1 METPPHNPISPPSP
15 PPVADGSPAADAG
28 PGGEQADGGFGA
40 GLEPLWSLLFGTP
53 EELEPMWSPPREF
66 DVSAEFAAA
75 VADPE
80 PLVDDGGGPWDGAAW
95 RSTGLVAGEGS
106 TRALSPP
113 TAAPG
118 FAVFDLPASDSSEG
132 APEVRPLDHY
142 SPMPESP
149 STPVAVDMREKLVF
163 ISDISAPVPES
174 VPSPPPA
181 CLEANLQ
188 ESAPECT
195 LNTMPSPPATSGDD
209 ADLVR
214 LETEDASNYCSASEK
229 IASASMAAVDLNAE
243 YDPGANVDGC
253 GTSGA
258 ISTDAKS
265 LWGSQTIATT
275 TVAENVAPPDSNE
288 YSFGA
293 SKITVAANA
302 APPESNE
309 YSFRASKRRSVDKPI
324 KEATTTTPHTV
335 GKPIK
340 GTTTAAPGNVGK
352 PIKDTT
358 TTAPDN
364 IGKPTK
370 ETTTTAP
377 DTTGKLVKETTTTA
391 PDTGDLPNRGSP
403 EIVKRKSSSSG
414 NENKRGGL
422 NIQVVVAL
430 PAVNYRSI
438 KRGAVSVRAPKKTR
452 MASKA
457 SSVGS
462 GRLPPI
468 SPVVNSEPPMH
479 KTEPY
484 PHSPPSK
491 YDLDTVKNSPLERV
505 DNTDVVPCNLG
516 LLSAESQVVTEVPK
530 ELDGKLSKPVRAKRL
545 RGSTESQVVNE
556 VPKEPESNP
565 HLPPSKYD
573 LDNVKNS
580 PLERVDNTGV
590 VPCNSG
596 LLSAES
602 QVVTEVPKEPDG
614 KLSKP
619 VRAKRLRGSTE
630 SQVVTEV
637 PKGPESNP
645 HLPPS
650 KYDLDTVKNSPLE
663 RVDNTG
669 VVPCNSG
676 LLSAESQVVTEVPK
690 EPDGKLSKPVRA
702 KRLRG
707 STESQVVTE
716 VPKGP
721 ESYPHLPPSKYDLDI
736 VKNSPLERVDNT
748 GVVPCNSG
756 LLSAESQVVTD
767 VPKEPDGK
775 FSKPVRAKRLRGSR
789 ESQVV
794 TEVPKEPESNPHLPP
809 SKYDLDTVKNSPLER
824 VDNTGVV
831 PCNSGLLSAESQV
844 VTEVPKEPDGKLS
857 KPVRA
862 KRLRGSRGK
871 CSPNLK
877 RTKKNSGSICESPS
891 VTMMPD
897 PSKKNSG
904 LICES
909 PSVTMMPD
917 PSNSAKVILDKNLVD
932 SEMVE
937 SDDGSCCFVGEAVPE
952 EEARQRWPHRY
963 EKNHH
968 FVEKDMRSD
977 IQLLANAA
985 DAVLEV
991 KCHYLQASISG
1002 STFCI
1007 GDCAFVKGPEG
1018 KPNYISRILEFFE
1031 TVTGERYCRVQW
1043 FFRAEDTIMENQAQS
1058 HDPRRL
1064 FYSDLKDDNS
1074 LDCIVSKISIVQ
1086 VSPCVDKESKSISP
1100 SQYYYDMKYS
1110 PDYSTFSTLEMGDM
1124 HAKLQSSHV
1133 SSINMKK
1140 VDFSKKQ
1147 KSPVPNK
1154 KDLSLL
1160 DLYCGCGGMSTGL
1173 CLGANVGGVNLVT
1186 RWAVDNDE
1194 VACESFRLNHP
1205 ETRVRNETTDD
1216 FLELLK
1222 EWQKLCKQYVR
1233 QSEVKDQADA
1243 LPESSNG
1250 IPDESSVPP
1259 EELEVWKL
1267 VDICYGDLNNV
1278 RKRCLYFKVR
1288 WKGYGPNDDTWEP
1301 IEGLGNCTDAI
1312 RDFVI
1317 EGHKQKILP
1326 LPGDVDVVCGGPPCQ
1341 GISGYNRNREFD
1353 APFKCEKNMQIIVFM
1368 DVMQFLRPKYV
1379 YMENVLDILKF
1390 ADATL
1395 AKYAL
1400 SRLISMHYQAKL
1412 GIMAAGCYG
1421 LPQFRMRVFLLGCHP
1436 EEKLPPFPLP
1446 THEAIVKNGC
1456 PLAFERNLVGW
1467 SDSTKGQLAKPIVL
1481 EDILSDLP
1489 KVGNEES
1496 RDEMAYVKGPQ
1507 TEYQRY
1513 IRTFKSE
1520 VQGPKSHVAKAKS
1533 KKAKP
1538 KLYDHRPLALG
1549 NDNYLRVLQIPKKKG
1564 ANFRD
1569 LPGVVVGPDNV
1580 AKLDPTK
1587 DRVLLPSGRPLVLD
1601 CILTYE
1607 DGKSLRPFGR
1617 LWWDE
1622 VVGTVL
1628 TCPNARMQ
1636 ALIHP
1641 AQDRLLTI
1649 RESARLQGFPDS
1661 YRFRGTVKDRYR
1673 QIGNAVAVPVGR
1685 ALGYSLAMA
1694 YLNKIENDP
1703 LMALPPKFA
1712 FSHNIEDTTYSRVD
1726 G

>member
-28 PGGEQADGGFGA
+28 ANGEEADGGFGA
-40 GLEPLWSLLFGTP
+40 GLESLWSLLFGTP
-53 EELEPMWSPPREF
+53 EELEPMWSPPRGF
-66 DVSAEFAAA
+66 DVGADFAAA
-75 VADPE
+75 VADSE

-106 TRALSPP
+106 TRPPCPP

-118 FAVFDLPASDSSEG
+118 FAEFDLPASDSSDG
-132 APEVRPLDHY
+132 APEVRPLDDY

-163 ISDISAPVPES
+163 ISDSGPVLES
-174 VPSPPPA
+174 VPSPPAA
-181 CLEANLQ
+181 CLEANFK
-188 ESAPECT
+188 ESAPGCT
-195 LNTMPSPPATSGDD
+195 LNTMPSPPVPSPDD
-209 ADLVR
+209 ADLVP
-214 LETEDASNYCSASEK
+214 LEAEDAHNYCSASEK

-243 YDPGANVDGC
+243 YDPEANAA

-258 ISTDAKS
+258 TS
-265 LWGSQTIATT
+265 LWGSQRIVTT
-275 TVAENVAPPDSNE
+275 TVTTSATPPESNQC
-288 YSFGA
+288 SFRS
-293 SKITVAANA
+293 SKTTVAANA
-302 APPESNE
+302 TPPESSE
-309 YSFRASKRRSVDKPI
+309 YSFRASKRRSVDLWLGRSSEANNLVVSITKPI
-324 KEATTTTPHTV
+324 
-335 GKPIK
+335 
-340 GTTTAAPGNVGK
+340 
-352 PIKDTT
+352 
-358 TTAPDN
+358 
-364 IGKPTK
+364 K

-377 DTTGKLVKETTTTA
+377 DIVDKLIKEITTTAPDTVGKPIKETTTTA
-391 PDTGDLPNRGSP
+391 PGTIGNPIKETTTTARDTVGKPIKETATIAPDTVGKPIKETTTTVPDKVDLPSRVKQQGSP
-403 EIVKRKSSSSG
+403 EIVKIQSTSSG
-414 NENKRGGL
+414 YENKGGGRS
-422 NIQVVVAL
+422 NQVVVAL

-438 KRGAVSVRAPKKTR
+438 KRGGVSVRALKRTR
-452 MASKA
+452 TASKA
-457 SSVGS
+457 SSVDPGRLPPIAPTVNNEPVDP

-468 SPVVNSEPPMH
+468 SPTVNSEPVDPGRLPPISPMVNSEAVDPCRLPPISPTVNNEPVDSCRLPPISPTVNCEPVDPCRLPPISPTVNSEPLMH
-479 KTEPY
+479 KAESYSHVPT
-484 PHSPPSK
+484 SK
-491 YDLDTVKNSPLERV
+491 YDLDTEK
-505 DNTDVVPCNLG
+505 
-516 LLSAESQVVTEVPK
+516 
-530 ELDGKLSKPVRAKRL
+530 KL
-545 RGSTESQVVNE
+545 
-556 VPKEPESNP
+556 
-565 HLPPSKYD
+565 PS
-573 LDNVKNS
+573 
-580 PLERVDNTGV
+580 ERVDNTGV
-590 VPCNSG
+590 VLCNAG
-596 LLSAES
+596 LVSAES
-602 QVVTEVPKEPDG
+602 QVVSEMLKEPDG
-614 KLSKP
+614 KLSRP
-619 VRAKRLRGSTE
+619 LRTKRLR
-630 SQVVTEV
+630 V
-637 PKGPESNP
+637 
-645 HLPPS
+645 
-650 KYDLDTVKNSPLE
+650 
-663 RVDNTG
+663 
-669 VVPCNSG
+669 
-676 LLSAESQVVTEVPK
+676 
-690 EPDGKLSKPVRA
+690 
-702 KRLRG
+702 
-707 STESQVVTE
+707 
-716 VPKGP
+716 
-721 ESYPHLPPSKYDLDI
+721 
-736 VKNSPLERVDNT
+736 
-748 GVVPCNSG
+748 
-756 LLSAESQVVTD
+756 
-767 VPKEPDGK
+767 
-775 FSKPVRAKRLRGSR
+775 
-789 ESQVV
+789 
-794 TEVPKEPESNPHLPP
+794 
-809 SKYDLDTVKNSPLER
+809 
-824 VDNTGVV
+824 
-831 PCNSGLLSAESQV
+831 
-844 VTEVPKEPDGKLS
+844 
-857 KPVRA
+857 
-862 KRLRGSRGK
+862 SRGK
-871 CSPNLK
+871 SLPNLK
-877 RTKKNSGSICESPS
+877 RTKKNSGSICKS
-891 VTMMPD
+891 T
-897 PSKKNSG
+897 
-904 LICES
+904 
-909 PSVTMMPD
+909 SVTMMPD
-917 PSNSAKVILDKNLVD
+917 PSNSPKVILDKKLID
-932 SEMVE
+932 SEMLE
-937 SDDGSCCFVGEAVPE
+937 SNDGSCYFVGEAVPE

-968 FVEKDMRSD
+968 FVEKDKRSD
-977 IQLLANAA
+977 IQPFANAGN
-985 DAVLEV
+985 AVLEV

-1002 STFCI
+1002 STLCI

-1018 KPNYISRILEFFE
+1018 KPDYISRILEFFE
-1031 TVTGERYCRVQW
+1031 TVAGERYCRVQW
-1043 FFRAEDTIMENQAQS
+1043 FFRAEDTIMEDQAQS

-1064 FYSDLKDDNS
+1064 FYSDLKDDNA
-1074 LDCIVSKISIVQ
+1074 LDCIVSKMSIVQ
-1086 VSPCVDKESKSISP
+1086 VSPCVDKKSIP
-1100 SQYYYDMKYS
+1100 SSHYYYDMKYS
-1110 PDYSTFSTLEMGDM
+1110 LDYSTFSTLEMGDM

-1133 SSINMKK
+1133 SSTNMKK

-1147 KSPVPNK
+1147 KCSVPNK

-1173 CLGANVGGVNLVT
+1173 CLGAHGGDVNLVT
-1186 RWAVDNDE
+1186 RWAVDNDK

-1205 ETRVRNETTDD
+1205 ETRVRSETTDD

-1222 EWQKLCKQYVR
+1222 EWQKLCKQYVG
-1233 QSEVKDQADA
+1233 QSEVREHTDA
-1243 LPESSNG
+1243 LTESSNG
-1250 IPDESSVPP
+1250 IPDDSTVAP

-1267 VDICYGDLNNV
+1267 VDICYGDPNNA
-1278 RKRCLYFKVR
+1278 RNRCLYFKVR

-1301 IEGLGNCTDAI
+1301 IEGLGNCDEAI

-1353 APFKCEKNMQIIVFM
+1353 APFKCEKNKQIIVFM

-1395 AKYAL
+1395 ARYAL
-1400 SRLISMHYQAKL
+1400 SRLIAMHYQAKL

-1467 SDSTKGQLAKPIVL
+1467 SDSTRVQLAKPIVL

-1489 KVGNEES
+1489 KVGNEEG
-1496 RDEMAYVKGPQ
+1496 RDEMPYVKGPQ

-1513 IRTFKSE
+1513 IRTFNSE
-1520 VQGPKSHVAKAKS
+1520 VQGPKSHAAKAKS

-1587 DRVLLPSGRPLVLD
+1587 ERVLLPSGRPLVLD

-1694 YLNKIENDP
+1694 CLNKTENEP
-1703 LMALPPKFA
+1703 LMVLPPNFA
-1712 FSHNIEDTTYSRVD
+1712 FSHKIEDAP
-1726 G
+1726 

>member
-28 PGGEQADGGFGA
+28 AGGEQADGGFGA
-40 GLEPLWSLLFGTP
+40 GLESLWSLLFGTP

-118 FAVFDLPASDSSEG
+118 FAEFDLPASDSSEG

-163 ISDISAPVPES
+163 ISDISAPVLES
-174 VPSPPPA
+174 VPSPAAA
-181 CLEANLQ
+181 CLEANVE

-195 LNTMPSPPATSGDD
+195 LNTMPSPPATSRDD

-265 LWGSQTIATT
+265 LWGSQKIATT
-275 TVAENVAPPDSNE
+275 TVAANVAPPDSNE

-309 YSFRASKRRSVDKPI
+309 YSFRASKWRSVDKPI
-324 KEATTTTPHTV
+324 KEATTTTPDAV
-335 GKPIK
+335 CKPIK
-340 GTTTAAPGNVGK
+340 ETTTTAPGNVCK

-364 IGKPTK
+364 IVKPTK
-370 ETTTTAP
+370 EITTTAP
-377 DTTGKLVKETTTTA
+377 DTTRKLIKETTTTA
-391 PDTGDLPNRGSP
+391 PDTGDLPNRVEQKGSP
-403 EIVKRKSSSSG
+403 EIVKMKSTSSG

-422 NIQVVVAL
+422 SNQVVVAL

-438 KRGAVSVRAPKKTR
+438 KRGGVSVHAPKKTR

-457 SSVGS
+457 SLVGS
-462 GRLPPI
+462 GRF

-479 KTEPY
+479 K
-484 PHSPPSK
+484 
-491 YDLDTVKNSPLERV
+491 
-505 DNTDVVPCNLG
+505 
-516 LLSAESQVVTEVPK
+516 AESY
-530 ELDGKLSKPVRAKRL
+530 
-545 RGSTESQVVNE
+545 
-556 VPKEPESNP
+556 P

-573 LDNVKNS
+573 I
-580 PLERVDNTGV
+580 
-590 VPCNSG
+590 
-596 LLSAES
+596 
-602 QVVTEVPKEPDG
+602 
-614 KLSKP
+614 
-619 VRAKRLRGSTE
+619 
-630 SQVVTEV
+630 
-637 PKGPESNP
+637 
-645 HLPPS
+645 
-650 KYDLDTVKNSPLE
+650 DTVKNSPLE

-702 KRLRG
+702 KRLRA
-707 STESQVVTE
+707 ST
-716 VPKGP
+716 
-721 ESYPHLPPSKYDLDI
+721 
-736 VKNSPLERVDNT
+736 
-748 GVVPCNSG
+748 
-756 LLSAESQVVTD
+756 
-767 VPKEPDGK
+767 
-775 FSKPVRAKRLRGSR
+775 
-789 ESQVV
+789 
-794 TEVPKEPESNPHLPP
+794 
-809 SKYDLDTVKNSPLER
+809 
-824 VDNTGVV
+824 
-831 PCNSGLLSAESQV
+831 
-844 VTEVPKEPDGKLS
+844 
-857 KPVRA
+857 
-862 KRLRGSRGK
+862 GK

-877 RTKKNSGSICESPS
+877 RTRKNSGSICESPS

-904 LICES
+904 PICES

-937 SDDGSCCFVGEAVPE
+937 SDDGSCYFVGEAVSE

-977 IQLLANAA
+977 IQPFANAG

-1086 VSPCVDKESKSISP
+1086 VSPCVDKESKSISS

-1173 CLGANVGGVNLVT
+1173 CLGANGGGVNLVT

-1243 LPESSNG
+1243 LTESSNG

-1353 APFKCEKNMQIIVFM
+1353 APFKCEKNKQIIVFM
-1368 DVMQFLRPKYV
+1368 DVMQFFRPKYV

-1400 SRLISMHYQAKL
+1400 SRLIAMHYQAKL

-1467 SDSTKGQLAKPIVL
+1467 SDSTKVQLAKPIVL

-1496 RDEMAYVKGPQ
+1496 RDEMSYVKGPQ

-1694 YLNKIENDP
+1694 YLNKTENDP
-1703 LMALPPKFA
+1703 LMVLPPKFA

>member
-28 PGGEQADGGFGA
+28 AGGEQADGGFGA

-118 FAVFDLPASDSSEG
+118 FAEFDLPASDSSEG

-174 VPSPPPA
+174 VPSPAAA
-181 CLEANLQ
+181 CLEANVQ

-214 LETEDASNYCSASEK
+214 LETENASNYCSSSEK

-265 LWGSQTIATT
+265 LWGSQKIATT
-275 TVAENVAPPDSNE
+275 TGAAIVAPPDSNE

-309 YSFRASKRRSVDKPI
+309 YSFRASKRRSVDKLI
-324 KEATTTTPHTV
+324 KEATTTTPHAV
-335 GKPIK
+335 CKPIK
-340 GTTTAAPGNVGK
+340 ETTTTAPGNAGK
-352 PIKDTT
+352 PIKDNTT
-358 TTAPDN
+358 TTPDN

-377 DTTGKLVKETTTTA
+377 DTTCKLIKETTTTA
-391 PDTGDLPNRGSP
+391 PDTGDLPNRVEQQGSP
-403 EIVKRKSSSSG
+403 EIVKRKSTSSG

-438 KRGAVSVRAPKKTR
+438 KRGGVSVRAPKKTR

-468 SPVVNSEPPMH
+468 SPVINSEPPMH
-479 KTEPY
+479 K
-484 PHSPPSK
+484 
-491 YDLDTVKNSPLERV
+491 
-505 DNTDVVPCNLG
+505 
-516 LLSAESQVVTEVPK
+516 AES
-530 ELDGKLSKPVRAKRL
+530 
-545 RGSTESQVVNE
+545 
-556 VPKEPESNP
+556 
-565 HLPPSKYD
+565 Y
-573 LDNVKNS
+573 
-580 PLERVDNTGV
+580 
-590 VPCNSG
+590 
-596 LLSAES
+596 
-602 QVVTEVPKEPDG
+602 
-614 KLSKP
+614 
-619 VRAKRLRGSTE
+619 
-630 SQVVTEV
+630 
-637 PKGPESNP
+637 P

-702 KRLRG
+702 KRLRA
-707 STESQVVTE
+707 ST
-716 VPKGP
+716 
-721 ESYPHLPPSKYDLDI
+721 
-736 VKNSPLERVDNT
+736 
-748 GVVPCNSG
+748 
-756 LLSAESQVVTD
+756 
-767 VPKEPDGK
+767 
-775 FSKPVRAKRLRGSR
+775 
-789 ESQVV
+789 
-794 TEVPKEPESNPHLPP
+794 
-809 SKYDLDTVKNSPLER
+809 
-824 VDNTGVV
+824 
-831 PCNSGLLSAESQV
+831 
-844 VTEVPKEPDGKLS
+844 
-857 KPVRA
+857 
-862 KRLRGSRGK
+862 GK

-877 RTKKNSGSICESPS
+877 RTKKNSGSICEPPS

-904 LICES
+904 PICES

-917 PSNSAKVILDKNLVD
+917 PSNSAKVILDTNLVD

-937 SDDGSCCFVGEAVPE
+937 SDDGSCCFVGEAVSE

-977 IQLLANAA
+977 IQPFANAG

-1086 VSPCVDKESKSISP
+1086 VSPCVDKESKSLSS

-1110 PDYSTFSTLEMGDM
+1110 PDYSTFSTLETGDM

-1173 CLGANVGGVNLVT
+1173 CLGANGGGVNLVT
-1186 RWAVDNDE
+1186 RWAVDTDE

-1243 LPESSNG
+1243 LTESSNG

-1353 APFKCEKNMQIIVFM
+1353 APFKCEKNKQIIVFM

-1400 SRLISMHYQAKL
+1400 SRLIAMHYQAKV

-1467 SDSTKGQLAKPIVL
+1467 SDSTKVQLAKPIVL

-1496 RDEMAYVKGPQ
+1496 RDEMSYVKGPQ

-1661 YRFRGTVKDRYR
+1661 YRFRGTVKDR
-1673 QIGNAVAVPVGR
+1673 
-1685 ALGYSLAMA
+1685 
-1694 YLNKIENDP
+1694 
-1703 LMALPPKFA
+1703 
-1712 FSHNIEDTTYSRVD
+1712 
-1726 G
+1726 

>member
-28 PGGEQADGGFGA
+28 AGGEQADGGFGA

-118 FAVFDLPASDSSEG
+118 FAEFDLPASDSSQG

-174 VPSPPPA
+174 VPSPAPAPA
-181 CLEANLQ
+181 CLEANVQ

-209 ADLVR
+209 ADLSR

-265 LWGSQTIATT
+265 LWGSQKIATP
-275 TVAENVAPPDSNE
+275 TVAAIVAPPDSNE

-309 YSFRASKRRSVDKPI
+309 YSFRASKLRSVDKPI
-324 KEATTTTPHTV
+324 KEATTTTLHTV

-352 PIKDTT
+352 SIKDTT

-377 DTTGKLVKETTTTA
+377 DTTRKLIKETTTTA
-391 PDTGDLPNRGSP
+391 PDTGDLPNRVEQQGSP
-403 EIVKRKSSSSG
+403 EIVKRKSTSSG

-491 YDLDTVKNSPLERV
+491 YDLDTVKNSPLKRV
-505 DNTDVVPCNLG
+505 DNTDVVPCNL
-516 LLSAESQVVTEVPK
+516 
-530 ELDGKLSKPVRAKRL
+530 
-545 RGSTESQVVNE
+545 
-556 VPKEPESNP
+556 
-565 HLPPSKYD
+565 
-573 LDNVKNS
+573 
-580 PLERVDNTGV
+580 
-590 VPCNSG
+590 G

-619 VRAKRLRGSTE
+619 VRAKRLRGST
-630 SQVVTEV
+630 
-637 PKGPESNP
+637 
-645 HLPPS
+645 
-650 KYDLDTVKNSPLE
+650 
-663 RVDNTG
+663 
-669 VVPCNSG
+669 
-676 LLSAESQVVTEVPK
+676 
-690 EPDGKLSKPVRA
+690 
-702 KRLRG
+702 
-707 STESQVVTE
+707 
-716 VPKGP
+716 
-721 ESYPHLPPSKYDLDI
+721 
-736 VKNSPLERVDNT
+736 
-748 GVVPCNSG
+748 
-756 LLSAESQVVTD
+756 
-767 VPKEPDGK
+767 
-775 FSKPVRAKRLRGSR
+775 
-789 ESQVV
+789 
-794 TEVPKEPESNPHLPP
+794 
-809 SKYDLDTVKNSPLER
+809 
-824 VDNTGVV
+824 
-831 PCNSGLLSAESQV
+831 
-844 VTEVPKEPDGKLS
+844 
-857 KPVRA
+857 
-862 KRLRGSRGK
+862 GK

-891 VTMMPD
+891 VTMMLD

-917 PSNSAKVILDKNLVD
+917 PSNSAKVIFDKNLVD

-1222 EWQKLCKQYVR
+1222 EWQKLCKEYVR

-1243 LPESSNG
+1243 LTESSNG

>member
-28 PGGEQADGGFGA
+28 AGGEQADGGFGA

-118 FAVFDLPASDSSEG
+118 FAEFDLPASDSSEG

-174 VPSPPPA
+174 VPSPAAA
-181 CLEANLQ
+181 CLEANVQ

-214 LETEDASNYCSASEK
+214 LETENASNYCSSSEK

-265 LWGSQTIATT
+265 LWGSQKIATT
-275 TVAENVAPPDSNE
+275 TGAAIVAPPDSNE

-309 YSFRASKRRSVDKPI
+309 YSFRASKRRSVDKLI
-324 KEATTTTPHTV
+324 KEATTTTPHAV
-335 GKPIK
+335 CKPIK
-340 GTTTAAPGNVGK
+340 ETTTTAPGNAGK
-352 PIKDTT
+352 PIKDNTT
-358 TTAPDN
+358 TTPDN

-377 DTTGKLVKETTTTA
+377 DTTCKLIKETTTTA
-391 PDTGDLPNRGSP
+391 PDTGDLPNRVEQQGSP
-403 EIVKRKSSSSG
+403 EIVKRKSTSSG

-438 KRGAVSVRAPKKTR
+438 KRGGVSVRAPKKTR

-468 SPVVNSEPPMH
+468 SPVINSEPPMH
-479 KTEPY
+479 K
-484 PHSPPSK
+484 
-491 YDLDTVKNSPLERV
+491 
-505 DNTDVVPCNLG
+505 
-516 LLSAESQVVTEVPK
+516 AES
-530 ELDGKLSKPVRAKRL
+530 
-545 RGSTESQVVNE
+545 
-556 VPKEPESNP
+556 
-565 HLPPSKYD
+565 Y
-573 LDNVKNS
+573 
-580 PLERVDNTGV
+580 
-590 VPCNSG
+590 
-596 LLSAES
+596 
-602 QVVTEVPKEPDG
+602 
-614 KLSKP
+614 
-619 VRAKRLRGSTE
+619 
-630 SQVVTEV
+630 
-637 PKGPESNP
+637 P

-702 KRLRG
+702 KRLRA
-707 STESQVVTE
+707 ST
-716 VPKGP
+716 
-721 ESYPHLPPSKYDLDI
+721 
-736 VKNSPLERVDNT
+736 
-748 GVVPCNSG
+748 
-756 LLSAESQVVTD
+756 
-767 VPKEPDGK
+767 
-775 FSKPVRAKRLRGSR
+775 

-794 TEVPKEPESNPHLPP
+794 TEVPKEPESYPHLPP

-862 KRLRGSRGK
+862 KRLRASTESQVVTEIPKEPESYPHLPPSKYDLDTVKNSPLERVDNTGVVPCNSGLLSAESQVVTEVPKEPYGKLSKPVRAKRLRASTGK

-877 RTKKNSGSICESPS
+877 RTKKNSGSICEPPS

-904 LICES
+904 PICES

-917 PSNSAKVILDKNLVD
+917 PSNSAKVILDTNLVD

-937 SDDGSCCFVGEAVPE
+937 SDDGSCCFVGEAVSE

-977 IQLLANAA
+977 IQPFANAG

-1086 VSPCVDKESKSISP
+1086 VSPCVDKESKSLSS

-1110 PDYSTFSTLEMGDM
+1110 PDYSTFSTLETGDM

-1173 CLGANVGGVNLVT
+1173 CLGANGGGVNLVT
-1186 RWAVDNDE
+1186 RWAVDTDE

-1243 LPESSNG
+1243 LTESSNG

-1353 APFKCEKNMQIIVFM
+1353 APFKCEKNKQIIVFM

-1400 SRLISMHYQAKL
+1400 SRLIAMHYQAKV

-1467 SDSTKGQLAKPIVL
+1467 SDSTKVQLAKPIVL

-1496 RDEMAYVKGPQ
+1496 RDEMSYVKGPQ

-1661 YRFRGTVKDRYR
+1661 YRFRGTVKDR
-1673 QIGNAVAVPVGR
+1673 
-1685 ALGYSLAMA
+1685 
-1694 YLNKIENDP
+1694 
-1703 LMALPPKFA
+1703 
-1712 FSHNIEDTTYSRVD
+1712 
-1726 G
+1726 

>member
-1 METPPHNPISPPSP
+1 
-15 PPVADGSPAADAG
+15 
-28 PGGEQADGGFGA
+28 
-40 GLEPLWSLLFGTP
+40 
-53 EELEPMWSPPREF
+53 MWSPPREF

-118 FAVFDLPASDSSEG
+118 FAEFDLPASDSSEG

-163 ISDISAPVPES
+163 ISDISAPVPPES
-174 VPSPPPA
+174 VPSPAPAPA
-181 CLEANLQ
+181 CLEANVH

-214 LETEDASNYCSASEK
+214 LETGDASNYCSASEK

-265 LWGSQTIATT
+265 LWGSQTIAAP
-275 TVAENVAPPDSNE
+275 TVAANVAPPDSNE

-293 SKITVAANA
+293 SKITVPANA

-309 YSFRASKRRSVDKPI
+309 YSFRASKRRSVGKPI

-340 GTTTAAPGNVGK
+340 GTTTAAPGNIGK

-391 PDTGDLPNRGSP
+391 PDTGDLHNRGSP

-430 PAVNYRSI
+430 PAVNYRSV
-438 KRGAVSVRAPKKTR
+438 KRGGVSVRAPKKTR

-479 KTEPY
+479 KAESY

-505 DNTDVVPCNLG
+505 DNTGVVPCNLG
-516 LLSAESQVVTEVPK
+516 LLSAESQVVT
-530 ELDGKLSKPVRAKRL
+530 
-545 RGSTESQVVNE
+545 Q
-556 VPKEPESNP
+556 
-565 HLPPSKYD
+565 
-573 LDNVKNS
+573 
-580 PLERVDNTGV
+580 
-590 VPCNSG
+590 
-596 LLSAES
+596 
-602 QVVTEVPKEPDG
+602 VPKEPDG

-676 LLSAESQVVTEVPK
+676 LLRAESQVVTEVPK

-707 STESQVVTE
+707 ST
-716 VPKGP
+716 
-721 ESYPHLPPSKYDLDI
+721 
-736 VKNSPLERVDNT
+736 
-748 GVVPCNSG
+748 
-756 LLSAESQVVTD
+756 
-767 VPKEPDGK
+767 
-775 FSKPVRAKRLRGSR
+775 
-789 ESQVV
+789 
-794 TEVPKEPESNPHLPP
+794 
-809 SKYDLDTVKNSPLER
+809 
-824 VDNTGVV
+824 
-831 PCNSGLLSAESQV
+831 
-844 VTEVPKEPDGKLS
+844 
-857 KPVRA
+857 
-862 KRLRGSRGK
+862 GK

-877 RTKKNSGSICESPS
+877 RTKKNSGSICELPS

-904 LICES
+904 PICES

-932 SEMVE
+932 SEIVE

-968 FVEKDMRSD
+968 SVEKDMRSD
-977 IQLLANAA
+977 IQPFANAG

-1031 TVTGERYCRVQW
+1031 TVAGERYCRVQW

-1110 PDYSTFSTLEMGDM
+1110 PDYSTFSTVEMGDM

-1243 LPESSNG
+1243 LTESSNG

-1317 EGHKQKILP
+1317 EGHRQKILP

-1400 SRLISMHYQAKL
+1400 SRLIAMHYQAKL

-1496 RDEMAYVKGPQ
+1496 RDEMSYVKGPQ

>member
-28 PGGEQADGGFGA
+28 AGGEQADGGFGA

-118 FAVFDLPASDSSEG
+118 FAEFDLPASDSSQG

-174 VPSPPPA
+174 VPSPAPAPA
-181 CLEANLQ
+181 CLEANVQ

-209 ADLVR
+209 ADLSR

-265 LWGSQTIATT
+265 LWGSQKIATP
-275 TVAENVAPPDSNE
+275 TVAAIVAPPDSNE

-309 YSFRASKRRSVDKPI
+309 YSFRASKLRSVDKPI
-324 KEATTTTPHTV
+324 KEATTTTLHTV

-352 PIKDTT
+352 SIKDTT

-377 DTTGKLVKETTTTA
+377 DTTRKLIKETTTTA
-391 PDTGDLPNRGSP
+391 PDTGDLPNRVEQQGSP
-403 EIVKRKSSSSG
+403 EIVKRKSTSSG

-491 YDLDTVKNSPLERV
+491 YDLDTVKNSPLKRV

-545 RGSTESQVVNE
+545 RGSTESQVVTE

-573 LDNVKNS
+573 LDTVKNS
-580 PLERVDNTGV
+580 PSERVDNTGV

-619 VRAKRLRGSTE
+619 VRAKRLRGST
-630 SQVVTEV
+630 
-637 PKGPESNP
+637 
-645 HLPPS
+645 
-650 KYDLDTVKNSPLE
+650 
-663 RVDNTG
+663 
-669 VVPCNSG
+669 
-676 LLSAESQVVTEVPK
+676 
-690 EPDGKLSKPVRA
+690 
-702 KRLRG
+702 
-707 STESQVVTE
+707 
-716 VPKGP
+716 
-721 ESYPHLPPSKYDLDI
+721 
-736 VKNSPLERVDNT
+736 
-748 GVVPCNSG
+748 
-756 LLSAESQVVTD
+756 
-767 VPKEPDGK
+767 
-775 FSKPVRAKRLRGSR
+775 
-789 ESQVV
+789 
-794 TEVPKEPESNPHLPP
+794 
-809 SKYDLDTVKNSPLER
+809 
-824 VDNTGVV
+824 
-831 PCNSGLLSAESQV
+831 
-844 VTEVPKEPDGKLS
+844 
-857 KPVRA
+857 
-862 KRLRGSRGK
+862 GK

-891 VTMMPD
+891 VTMMLD

-917 PSNSAKVILDKNLVD
+917 PSNSAKVIFDKNLVD

-1222 EWQKLCKQYVR
+1222 EWQKLCKEYVR

-1243 LPESSNG
+1243 LTESSNG

>member
-1 METPPHNPISPPSP
+1 MAAVGAGGEREVAAVSAAATDAVRHAPLHAAVDSLVHGPVQRSVDQVLVAQRAVVADTCVTVGPLVDRPALEASAVGSNLAAIGGVGEGSFRVGALTISLPASPRKNLAVEPPSLQTLDQVAGPFVPRPLLGLEAFASPASPAAVRQDGPGEDVGPFGQDDAGLRDLAGAQCQDIVLSNPPSP
-15 PPVADGSPAADAG
+15 FLDAARV
-28 PGGEQADGGFGA
+28 
-40 GLEPLWSLLFGTP
+40 
-53 EELEPMWSPPREF
+53 EEM
-66 DVSAEFAAA
+66 
-75 VADPE
+75 
-80 PLVDDGGGPWDGAAW
+80 
-95 RSTGLVAGEGS
+95 
-106 TRALSPP
+106 
-113 TAAPG
+113 
-118 FAVFDLPASDSSEG
+118 
-132 APEVRPLDHY
+132 
-142 SPMPESP
+142 
-149 STPVAVDMREKLVF
+149 
-163 ISDISAPVPES
+163 
-174 VPSPPPA
+174 
-181 CLEANLQ
+181 
-188 ESAPECT
+188 
-195 LNTMPSPPATSGDD
+195 
-209 ADLVR
+209 
-214 LETEDASNYCSASEK
+214 
-229 IASASMAAVDLNAE
+229 
-243 YDPGANVDGC
+243 
-253 GTSGA
+253 
-258 ISTDAKS
+258 
-265 LWGSQTIATT
+265 
-275 TVAENVAPPDSNE
+275 
-288 YSFGA
+288 
-293 SKITVAANA
+293 
-302 APPESNE
+302 
-309 YSFRASKRRSVDKPI
+309 
-324 KEATTTTPHTV
+324 
-335 GKPIK
+335 
-340 GTTTAAPGNVGK
+340 
-352 PIKDTT
+352 
-358 TTAPDN
+358 
-364 IGKPTK
+364 
-370 ETTTTAP
+370 
-377 DTTGKLVKETTTTA
+377 
-391 PDTGDLPNRGSP
+391 
-403 EIVKRKSSSSG
+403 
-414 NENKRGGL
+414 
-422 NIQVVVAL
+422 
-430 PAVNYRSI
+430 
-438 KRGAVSVRAPKKTR
+438 
-452 MASKA
+452 
-457 SSVGS
+457 
-462 GRLPPI
+462 
-468 SPVVNSEPPMH
+468 
-479 KTEPY
+479 
-484 PHSPPSK
+484 
-491 YDLDTVKNSPLERV
+491 
-505 DNTDVVPCNLG
+505 
-516 LLSAESQVVTEVPK
+516 
-530 ELDGKLSKPVRAKRL
+530 
-545 RGSTESQVVNE
+545 
-556 VPKEPESNP
+556 
-565 HLPPSKYD
+565 
-573 LDNVKNS
+573 
-580 PLERVDNTGV
+580 
-590 VPCNSG
+590 
-596 LLSAES
+596 
-602 QVVTEVPKEPDG
+602 
-614 KLSKP
+614 
-619 VRAKRLRGSTE
+619 
-630 SQVVTEV
+630 
-637 PKGPESNP
+637 
-645 HLPPS
+645 
-650 KYDLDTVKNSPLE
+650 
-663 RVDNTG
+663 
-669 VVPCNSG
+669 
-676 LLSAESQVVTEVPK
+676 
-690 EPDGKLSKPVRA
+690 
-702 KRLRG
+702 
-707 STESQVVTE
+707 
-716 VPKGP
+716 
-721 ESYPHLPPSKYDLDI
+721 
-736 VKNSPLERVDNT
+736 
-748 GVVPCNSG
+748 
-756 LLSAESQVVTD
+756 
-767 VPKEPDGK
+767 
-775 FSKPVRAKRLRGSR
+775 
-789 ESQVV
+789 
-794 TEVPKEPESNPHLPP
+794 
-809 SKYDLDTVKNSPLER
+809 
-824 VDNTGVV
+824 
-831 PCNSGLLSAESQV
+831 
-844 VTEVPKEPDGKLS
+844 
-857 KPVRA
+857 
-862 KRLRGSRGK
+862 
-871 CSPNLK
+871 
-877 RTKKNSGSICESPS
+877 
-891 VTMMPD
+891 
-897 PSKKNSG
+897 
-904 LICES
+904 
-909 PSVTMMPD
+909 
-917 PSNSAKVILDKNLVD
+917 
-932 SEMVE
+932 
-937 SDDGSCCFVGEAVPE
+937 SDDE
-952 EEARQRWPHRY
+952 
-963 EKNHH
+963 
-968 FVEKDMRSD
+968 DMRSD
-977 IQLLANAA
+977 IQPFANAG

-1086 VSPCVDKESKSISP
+1086 VSPCVDKESKSISS

-1110 PDYSTFSTLEMGDM
+1110 PDYSTFSTLEMGLCSQTTHYDFVSRNAGDM

-1173 CLGANVGGVNLVT
+1173 CLGANGGGVNLVT

-1243 LPESSNG
+1243 LTESSNG

-1353 APFKCEKNMQIIVFM
+1353 APFKCEKNKQIIVFM
-1368 DVMQFLRPKYV
+1368 DVMQFFRPKYV

-1400 SRLISMHYQAKL
+1400 SRLIAMHYQAKL

-1467 SDSTKGQLAKPIVL
+1467 SDSTKVQLAKPIVL

-1496 RDEMAYVKGPQ
+1496 RDEMSYVKGPQ

-1694 YLNKIENDP
+1694 YLNKTENDP
-1703 LMALPPKFA
+1703 LMVLPPKFA

>member
-15 PPVADGSPAADAG
+15 PPAADGSPAADAG
-28 PGGEQADGGFGA
+28 ADGEDANGGFSA
-40 GLEPLWSLLFGTP
+40 GMESLWSLLFGTP
-53 EELEPMWSPPREF
+53 EELEPMWSPPRGF
-66 DVSAEFAAA
+66 DVGAEFAAA

-80 PLVDDGGGPWDGAAW
+80 PLGDDGGGPWDGAAW

-106 TRALSPP
+106 TRAPSPP

-118 FAVFDLPASDSSEG
+118 FAEFELLASDSSEG
-132 APEVRPLDHY
+132 APEVRPLDDY

-163 ISDISAPVPES
+163 ISDS
-174 VPSPPPA
+174 VPVLPSPQA
-181 CLEANLQ
+181 SCLEANLE
-188 ESAPECT
+188 ESAPACM
-195 LNTMPSPPATSGDD
+195 LNTMPSPPVPFGDD
-209 ADLVR
+209 ADL
-214 LETEDASNYCSASEK
+214 EAEDGPKYCSPSDK
-229 IASASMAAVDLNAE
+229 IASVSMAAVDLNAIAPASMSAVDLNTE
-243 YDPGANVDGC
+243 YDPESNAYGC

-258 ISTDAKS
+258 ISADATS
-265 LWGSQTIATT
+265 LWGSQRIAAT
-275 TVAENVAPPDSNE
+275 TVAAYAAPLESNE
-288 YSFGA
+288 YLFRA
-293 SKITVAANA
+293 SKTTVAANA

-309 YSFRASKRRSVDKPI
+309 YSFRASKTTAAANVTPLESNEYSFRASKRRSVDLGLARSSATNNLAISMIKPI
-324 KEATTTTPHTV
+324 
-335 GKPIK
+335 
-340 GTTTAAPGNVGK
+340 
-352 PIKDTT
+352 
-358 TTAPDN
+358 
-364 IGKPTK
+364 K

-377 DTTGKLVKETTTTA
+377 DTVGKLVKGITTTAPDTVSKPIKETTTTA
-391 PDTGDLPNRGSP
+391 PDTVGKLIKESTTTAPETVDKPIKETTSTAPDTVGKPIKESTTTAPDTVGKPIKETTTTGPDTVDLPNRMKRQGSP
-403 EIVKRKSSSSG
+403 DIVKTQSTSSG
-414 NENKRGGL
+414 NENKGGGRSY
-422 NIQVVVAL
+422 QVVVAL

-438 KRGAVSVRAPKKTR
+438 KRGGVSVRALKKTR
-452 MASKA
+452 TTSKA
-457 SSVGS
+457 SSVDS

-479 KTEPY
+479 KAESY
-484 PHSPPSK
+484 SHVPPNK
-491 YDLDTVKNSPLERV
+491 CDLDTGKN
-505 DNTDVVPCNLG
+505 
-516 LLSAESQVVTEVPK
+516 
-530 ELDGKLSKPVRAKRL
+530 
-545 RGSTESQVVNE
+545 
-556 VPKEPESNP
+556 
-565 HLPPSKYD
+565 LPS
-573 LDNVKNS
+573 
-580 PLERVDNTGV
+580 ERVDNTGV
-590 VPCNSG
+590 VLCNA
-596 LLSAES
+596 AES
-602 QVVTEVPKEPDG
+602 QVASEMPKEPDG
-614 KLSKP
+614 KLSRPLK
-619 VRAKRLRGSTE
+619 AKRMRGST
-630 SQVVTEV
+630 
-637 PKGPESNP
+637 
-645 HLPPS
+645 
-650 KYDLDTVKNSPLE
+650 
-663 RVDNTG
+663 
-669 VVPCNSG
+669 
-676 LLSAESQVVTEVPK
+676 
-690 EPDGKLSKPVRA
+690 
-702 KRLRG
+702 
-707 STESQVVTE
+707 
-716 VPKGP
+716 
-721 ESYPHLPPSKYDLDI
+721 
-736 VKNSPLERVDNT
+736 
-748 GVVPCNSG
+748 
-756 LLSAESQVVTD
+756 
-767 VPKEPDGK
+767 
-775 FSKPVRAKRLRGSR
+775 
-789 ESQVV
+789 
-794 TEVPKEPESNPHLPP
+794 
-809 SKYDLDTVKNSPLER
+809 
-824 VDNTGVV
+824 
-831 PCNSGLLSAESQV
+831 
-844 VTEVPKEPDGKLS
+844 
-857 KPVRA
+857 
-862 KRLRGSRGK
+862 GK
-871 CSPNLK
+871 CLPNLK
-877 RTKKNSGSICESPS
+877 RTKKNSGSIC
-891 VTMMPD
+891 
-897 PSKKNSG
+897 K
-904 LICES
+904 S

-917 PSNSAKVILDKNLVD
+917 PSNSPEVILDKNLVD

-937 SDDGSCCFVGEAVPE
+937 SNDGFCCFVGEAVPE
-952 EEARQRWPHRY
+952 QEARKRWPHRY

-968 FVEKDMRSD
+968 FVEKDKRSD
-977 IQLLANAA
+977 IQPLANASN
-985 DAVLEV
+985 AVLEV

-1031 TVTGERYCRVQW
+1031 TVAGECYCRVQW
-1043 FFRAEDTIMENQAQS
+1043 FFRAEDTIMEDQAQS

-1064 FYSDLKDDNS
+1064 FYSDLKDDNA

-1086 VSPCVDKESKSISP
+1086 VSPCVDKNSESIP
-1100 SQYYYDMKYS
+1100 SSHYYYDMKYS
-1110 PDYSTFSTLEMGDM
+1110 LDYSTFSTLEMGDM
-1124 HAKLQSSHV
+1124 HAKLQSSHL
-1133 SSINMKK
+1133 SSTSMKK
-1140 VDFSKKQ
+1140 VDFSKKRN
-1147 KSPVPNK
+1147 SPVPNK

-1173 CLGANVGGVNLVT
+1173 CLGAHGGGVNLVT

-1205 ETRVRNETTDD
+1205 ETRVRNEATDD

-1222 EWQKLCKQYVR
+1222 EWQKLCKQYVG
-1233 QSEVKDQADA
+1233 QSEVKDHADA
-1243 LPESSNG
+1243 LTDSSNG
-1250 IPDESSVPP
+1250 IPDDSTDPP

-1267 VDICYGDLNNV
+1267 VDICFGDPNNV

-1301 IEGLGNCTDAI
+1301 IEGLGNCDEAI

-1353 APFKCEKNMQIIVFM
+1353 APFKCEKNKQIIVFM

-1395 AKYAL
+1395 ARYAL
-1400 SRLISMHYQAKL
+1400 SRLIAMHYQAKL

-1436 EEKLPPFPLP
+1436 DEKLPPFPLP

-1467 SDSTKGQLAKPIVL
+1467 SDSTRVQLAKPIVL

-1489 KVGNEES
+1489 KVGNEEG
-1496 RDEMAYVKGPQ
+1496 RDEMPYVKGPQ

-1513 IRTFKSE
+1513 IRTFNSE
-1520 VQGPKSHVAKAKS
+1520 VQAPKSHAAKAKS

-1587 DRVLLPSGRPLVLD
+1587 ERVLLPSGRPLVLD

-1694 YLNKIENDP
+1694 YLNKTENDP
-1703 LMALPPKFA
+1703 LMVLPPNFA
-1712 FSHNIEDTTYSRVD
+1712 FSHNIEDAP
-1726 G
+1726 

>member
-28 PGGEQADGGFGA
+28 AGGEQADGGFGA

-118 FAVFDLPASDSSEG
+118 FAEFDLPASDSSQG

-174 VPSPPPA
+174 VPSPAPAPA
-181 CLEANLQ
+181 CLEANVQ

-209 ADLVR
+209 ADLSR

-265 LWGSQTIATT
+265 LWGSQKIATP
-275 TVAENVAPPDSNE
+275 TVAAIVAPPDSNE

-309 YSFRASKRRSVDKPI
+309 YSFRASKLRSVDKPI
-324 KEATTTTPHTV
+324 KEATTTTLHTV

-352 PIKDTT
+352 SIKDTT

-377 DTTGKLVKETTTTA
+377 DTTRKLIKETTTTA
-391 PDTGDLPNRGSP
+391 PDTGDLPNRVEQQGSP
-403 EIVKRKSSSSG
+403 EIVKRKSTSSG

-491 YDLDTVKNSPLERV
+491 YDLDTVKNSPLKRV
-505 DNTDVVPCNLG
+505 DNTDVVPCNL
-516 LLSAESQVVTEVPK
+516 
-530 ELDGKLSKPVRAKRL
+530 
-545 RGSTESQVVNE
+545 
-556 VPKEPESNP
+556 
-565 HLPPSKYD
+565 
-573 LDNVKNS
+573 
-580 PLERVDNTGV
+580 
-590 VPCNSG
+590 
-596 LLSAES
+596 
-602 QVVTEVPKEPDG
+602 
-614 KLSKP
+614 
-619 VRAKRLRGSTE
+619 
-630 SQVVTEV
+630 
-637 PKGPESNP
+637 
-645 HLPPS
+645 
-650 KYDLDTVKNSPLE
+650 
-663 RVDNTG
+663 
-669 VVPCNSG
+669 G

-756 LLSAESQVVTD
+756 LLSAESQVVTE

-775 FSKPVRAKRLRGSR
+775 FSKPVRAKRLRGS
-789 ESQVV
+789 
-794 TEVPKEPESNPHLPP
+794 T
-809 SKYDLDTVKNSPLER
+809 
-824 VDNTGVV
+824 
-831 PCNSGLLSAESQV
+831 
-844 VTEVPKEPDGKLS
+844 
-857 KPVRA
+857 
-862 KRLRGSRGK
+862 GK

-891 VTMMPD
+891 VTMMLD

-917 PSNSAKVILDKNLVD
+917 PSNSAKVIFDKNLVD

-1222 EWQKLCKQYVR
+1222 EWQKLCKEYVR

-1243 LPESSNG
+1243 LTESSNG